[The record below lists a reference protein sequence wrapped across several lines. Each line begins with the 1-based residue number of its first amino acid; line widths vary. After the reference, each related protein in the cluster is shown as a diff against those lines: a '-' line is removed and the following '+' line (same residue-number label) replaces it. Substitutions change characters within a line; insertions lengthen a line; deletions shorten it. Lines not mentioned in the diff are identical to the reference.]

1 MKRLLLPFVLL
12 LSTVVSAQ
20 SVNFGIHGNLINSE
34 INAKVKEIAGIT
46 PSTGTLQVALDEVYG
61 LGLGG
66 GVHFDINLS
75 ILSIRLSGDYIT
87 LSPDKD
93 KFRTYVQQVVPG
105 LPVQFVS
112 GGRVDMLSGSANLK
126 LVVLPLPVLRPYISG
141 GAGLVNVKATD
152 VTLSLAGTNLQPVS
166 ILKSQTVG
174 TFNAG
179 AGVDIAIGGLTI
191 FGEIKA
197 NWIMLDEGT
206 STFVPIVT
214 AGLTF

>member
-1 MKRLLLPFVLL
+1 MKRFLLPFALL
-12 LSTVVSAQ
+12 LSTVASAQ
-20 SVNFGIHGNLINSE
+20 SVSFGIHGNVINSE

-61 LGLGG
+61 LGVGG
-66 GVHFDINLS
+66 GVHFDVNLS
-75 ILSIRLSGDYIT
+75 ILSIRISGDYIT

-112 GGRVDMLSGSANLK
+112 GGRVDMFSGSADLK
-126 LVVLPLPVLRPYISG
+126 LVVLPLPVVRPYISG
-141 GAGLVNVKATD
+141 GAGLANVKATE
-152 VTLSLAGTNLQPVS
+152 VTLSLAGTNLKPVS
-166 ILKSQTVG
+166 ILKTQTVG

-179 AGVDIAIGGLTI
+179 AGVDIALGGLTI

-206 STFVPIVT
+206 STFVPIVA
-214 AGLTF
+214 AGITF